1 MTNQNN
7 DKSNQNRTGKDQ
19 HQQKP
24 AQQAGQQE
32 GQHAQQ
38 GKAGTATP
46 NADAKPNH
54 DNKNDVKTGDHQNH
68 KR

>member
-1 MTNQNN
+1 M
-7 DKSNQNRTGKDQ
+7 
-19 HQQKP
+19 
-24 AQQAGQQE
+24 
-32 GQHAQQ
+32 
-38 GKAGTATP
+38 P